1 MKAETRTVT
10 RTVSVSGLSDVPVTF
25 TERGSGQPVLLLHGG
40 AGAFSVAGFADL
52 LASSGPARVITPV
65 HPGFDGTPRPEELA
79 SIASLAGVYGQ
90 LLRDLRLVDVC
101 VIGNSIGGWIAAE
114 LALAES
120 AVPDRR
126 VSSVVLVDAAG
137 LQIDTAPIPDFF
149 SLTIDQVSDLSFFDP
164 DAFRIDP
171 ATLTPE
177 RAATQAANRSALQA
191 YAGTEMTDPSLP
203 DRLPGIRIPVLAV
216 WGAADRMVPPEHGK
230 AYAEAIPGGQFRLIA
245 KAGHLPQLET
255 PDELLAAVTEFT
267 AEQSQQHPTSQS
279 QDGSVV
285 RGISIVPSGDGERVL
300 AGPVDLRI
308 LEDGSTTSHR
318 LGIVEITIAPHTAG
332 PPQHR
337 HARHDEGFYVVSGT
351 AQFTVGAQTYEAEQ
365 GTLVMIPPG
374 APHTFA
380 NASDRPAVLLNT
392 FTPDFYVQYF
402 RDLRELAASGQP
414 PGPQA
419 IAQVMAR
426 YATEPVTALADGAG
440 EPAGG

>member
-1 MKAETRTVT
+1 MATESRNVT
-10 RTVSVSGLSDVPVTF
+10 RTTTTTVSVTGLGDVPVTF
-25 TERGSGQPVLLLHGG
+25 TELGSGKPVLLLHGG
-40 AGAFSVAGFADL
+40 AGAFSVAGFAGL

-79 SIASLAGVYGQ
+79 SVRSLAGVYGQ
-90 LLRDLRLVDVC
+90 LLRDLGLSDVC

-120 AVPDRR
+120 AAPDRR

-137 LQIDTAPIPDFF
+137 LQIDAAPVPDFF
-149 SLTIDQVSDLSFFDP
+149 SLTLDQVFDLSYFDP

-177 RAATQAANRSALQA
+177 RAATQAANRSAVRVYGGA
-191 YAGTEMTDPSLP
+191 EMADPSLLG
-203 DRLPGIRIPVLAV
+203 RLPGVRVPVLAV

-230 AYAEAIPGGQFRLIA
+230 AYAAAIPGGQFRLIA
-245 KAGHLPQLET
+245 NAGHLPQLEA
-255 PDELLAAVTEFT
+255 PDELLAAVTEFA
-267 AEQSQQHPTSQS
+267 AEHSQQHATSRS
-279 QDGSVV
+279 QDGEVV
-285 RGISIVPSGDGERVL
+285 RGVSIVQSGEGERVL
-300 AGPVDLRI
+300 AGPVHLRI

-351 AQFTVGAQTYEAEQ
+351 AQFTVGEQTYEAER
-365 GTLVMIPPG
+365 GTLVMVPPG

-380 NASDRPAVLLNT
+380 NASDEPAVLLNT

-402 RDLRELAASGQP
+402 RDLRDLAASGQP

-419 IAQVMAR
+419 IVQVMAR
-426 YATEPVTALADGAG
+426 YATEPAAG
-440 EPAGG
+440 